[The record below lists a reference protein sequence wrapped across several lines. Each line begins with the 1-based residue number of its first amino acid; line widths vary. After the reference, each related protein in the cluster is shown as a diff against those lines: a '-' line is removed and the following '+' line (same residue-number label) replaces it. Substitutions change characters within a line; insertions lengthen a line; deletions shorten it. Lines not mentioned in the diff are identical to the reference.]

1 MNVQHRTSNIEC
13 RMKNKDDETDF
24 KKPELLDDILEETK
38 RLTNI
43 FVTSIKTA
51 KKKMVIQSSTLV
63 FSRLGVIGRST
74 FDVRRSLS

>member
-1 MNVQHRTSNIEC
+1 
-13 RMKNKDDETDF
+13 MKNKDDETDF

-51 KKKMVIQSSTLV
+51 KNKMVIQSSTLV
-63 FSRLGVIGRST
+63 FHSMLDVRCSM
-74 FDVRRSLS
+74 FDVHFHNNLVRYKCNL